1 MSTGIANGARKK
13 NVWPTNAWV
22 MDQLGSNH
30 ARRNRKEET
39 KKERSPVTHKD
50 GRRVEIMRKES
61 NVTCSDDCD
70 ERPQVGLAQ
79 EPKIRQFECVQKNAP
94 ALIATIPAA
103 NPSRPSIKL
112 IA

>member
-1 MSTGIANGARKK
+1 MADER
-13 NVWPTNAWV
+13 
-22 MDQLGSNH
+22 LGQWISSASNH

-61 NVTCSDDCD
+61 NRNSGSDDCD

-79 EPKIRQFECVQKNAP
+79 EPKIRQFECVQKKRSCTDCDDSCGQP
-94 ALIATIPAA
+94 
-103 NPSRPSIKL
+103 IKAIDQIDRL
-112 IA
+112 SHT